1 MTQEEALNLMTN
13 GGSELSSYEAMNL
26 EENVEN
32 LVRAGRIDVKQ
43 AAILKRGIRV
53 AKGDGMSGPRR
64 NMGVNPTGY
73 SAQFTLNITRSSA
86 NITSPVIVPL
96 FGSAFLSSA
105 YAGIITQPNDVALTK
120 IDAGAINATDL
131 TYANSVRF
139 QYKKVS
145 DPTKIDYVTITCSD
159 IAYPAL
165 LAMTL
170 NDSFIYNQ
178 IRYGISDST
187 KLTQFDQEF
196 SLNVKTLFGKTE
208 SNKITVRASKSPF
221 QFSNDAVDIQN
232 ALAIDKT
239 KTIGLGMIA
248 SENFSVTLYGFIDLY
263 NANTA
268 ESELKQK
275 YVNLKGL

>member
-1 MTQEEALNLMTN
+1 MTN

-248 SENFSVTLYGFIDLY
+248 SENFSVTWYGFIDLY